1 MFTGLIAE
9 VGTIEQRELAGEA
22 VNFAIRTTLGQR
34 LSEGDSLAVN
44 GACLTVTAFFP
55 DGVRATAIAE
65 TLEVTTLG
73 ELRRGDRV
81 NLEPALRAG
90 DPLGGHIV
98 QGHVDGIGRVQRL
111 QQRGVSRQLSVAAEP
126 AVLRYVA
133 RKGSIAIDGVSLT
146 VADLHDDGFTVA
158 LVPHTLGHTQL
169 PERRA
174 GDRVNLEVDI
184 LAKYVE
190 RLLGVG
196 PGGRGLT
203 EDWLREHGFA

>member
-9 VGTIEQRELAGEA
+9 VGTIEERELAGEA

-65 TLEVTTLG
+65 TLGVTTLG

-111 QQRGVSRQLSVAAEP
+111 QQRGVSRELSVAAEP

-133 RKGSIAIDGVSLT
+133 RKGSITIDGVSLT
-146 VADLHDDGFTVA
+146 VTDLHDDGFTVA

-196 PGGRGLT
+196 PGGGGLT